1 MTQSSA
7 AISRTLRGMTA
18 RLRNEPALIVG
29 FVQAVLALAVSFGLD
44 LDGTQVG
51 AIAAFTTAATAV
63 FLRQQVSPVGRVE
76 PAAGAL
82 GFVPTPE
89 VVG

>member
-1 MTQSSA
+1 MT
-7 AISRTLRGMTA
+7 T

-29 FVQAVLALAVSFGLD
+29 FVQAVLALAVSFGLN

-51 AIAAFTTAATAV
+51 AIVAFATATTTV
-63 FLRQQVSPVGRVE
+63 FLRQQVSPVGRAE
-76 PAAGAL
+76 AAAEAGDL
-82 GFVPTPE
+82 VPTPG